1 MLNRKG
7 RSKKEYITIE
17 DEAITPYIIK
27 IDEDN
32 YTIAHINKPE
42 QGLYFCASLHTALK
56 RIVRLTNSATTKTQN
71 IKEYIANYNN
81 MLNQFKKNIEI

>member
-17 DEAITPYIIK
+17 DETITPYIIK

-32 YTIAHINKPE
+32 YTIAHNNKPE
-42 QGLYFCASLHTALK
+42 QGLYFCTSLPAALK
-56 RIVRLTNSATTKTQN
+56 RIVRLTNTATTKTQN
-71 IKEYIANYNN
+71 IKEYINNYNN
-81 MLNQFKKNIEI
+81 MLNQFKNNMAI

>member
-42 QGLYFCASLHTALK
+42 QGLYFCASLSHSIK
-56 RIVRLTNSATTKTQN
+56 TNSKVN
-71 IKEYIANYNN
+71 K
-81 MLNQFKKNIEI
+81 